1 MTYINKKFIFAL
13 LAINSCAHI
22 EYSEVYKY
30 AKTSI
35 VGVDD
40 IIIDKDYYLYEGRS
54 SFIKVRLGKRL
65 VATLVLANVENNI
78 FEWVGSN
85 GEKIITK
92 NGRIIETLGLS
103 HNMEVINLN
112 NINLNLD
119 SEKELLITLHDPQA
133 TISQSIQSYDLGQQI
148 IDLDK
153 TFIAQS
159 YREDF
164 ITHDYKWSG
173 SNFYWVDTTS
183 SLPIKTVSSTHP
195 YLDAIEIEFYYTFT
209 RD

>member
-78 FEWVGSN
+78 FE
-85 GEKIITK
+85 
-92 NGRIIETLGLS
+92 
-103 HNMEVINLN
+103 
-112 NINLNLD
+112 
-119 SEKELLITLHDPQA
+119 
-133 TISQSIQSYDLGQQI
+133 
-148 IDLDK
+148 
-153 TFIAQS
+153 
-159 YREDF
+159 
-164 ITHDYKWSG
+164 
-173 SNFYWVDTTS
+173 
-183 SLPIKTVSSTHP
+183 
-195 YLDAIEIEFYYTFT
+195 
-209 RD
+209 